1 MYTYLTNLNPNKM
14 KTQITILVMLFLT
27 FTDIHAQDTTGLTSK
42 SFTKN
47 PRDRVF
53 GIGLKTFN
61 LINDLQEINSVLP
74 GNRIV
79 LTFNVTP
86 NLRVQPEIGYNR
98 IKKYSDVLDEDLASS
113 NKTLGIGIYG
123 MWKKEKT
130 NLYAGLKYVSSNN
143 HIDDIQTNYSPNPP
157 YGLQY
162 EKIETT
168 VSNNSFGLVF
178 GGEYFLS
185 NHFSV
190 GTEVGFLTTNIKAE
204 IVNSSQDPVESS
216 SFNSETNIVLRF
228 YF

>member
-1 MYTYLTNLNPNKM
+1 M
-14 KTQITILVMLFLT
+14 KTKIIILVMHFIALT
-27 FTDIHAQDTTGLTSK
+27 NINAQDTTGVPSK
-42 SFTKN
+42 SLPKN
-47 PRDRVF
+47 QKDRVF

-86 NLRVQPEIGYNR
+86 NFRVQPEIGYNR
-98 IKKYSDVLDEDLASS
+98 IKEYSDVLDEDLASS

-130 NLYAGLKYVSSNN
+130 NLYAGLKYVFSNN
-143 HIDDIQTNYSPNPP
+143 HIEDIQSNYNPNPP

-162 EKIETT
+162 EKMETT

-190 GTEVGFLTTNIKAE
+190 GTEVGLLSTERKVE
-204 IVNSSQDPVESS
+204 IIDSSQDPAESNS
-216 SFNSETNIVLRF
+216 MNSETNILLRF